1 MSAVNFHGALLYRV
15 RGESMLPSL
24 TNGDLIVVT
33 RNTLPLCRG
42 VVIVAAH
49 HKDPD
54 LRSLKRVVGLPGDEV
69 RLVDGVVMIEG
80 EELDEH
86 YLGGLPASPGL
97 AEGEW
102 RMADGECFVM
112 GDNRAHSTDSRAYG
126 PIRLDSIVGEARFL
140 VWPPSR
146 WGRV

>member
-1 MSAVNFHGALLYRV
+1 M
-15 RGESMLPSL
+15 
-24 TNGDLIVVT
+24 
-33 RNTLPLCRG
+33 
-42 VVIVAAH
+42 IVAAH
-49 HKDPD
+49 HTDPE
-54 LRSLKRVVGLPGDEV
+54 RRRIKRVVGLPGEEV
-69 RLVDGVVMIEG
+69 RLIDGVVLIEG
-80 EELDEH
+80 EDLDEP

-102 RMADGECFVM
+102 RMDDGECFLM

-140 VWPPSR
+140 VWPPAR

>member
-1 MSAVNFHGALLYRV
+1 
-15 RGESMLPSL
+15 MLPSL
-24 TNGDLIVVT
+24 ANGDLIAVAGI
-33 RNTLPLCRG
+33 TLPLRRG
-42 VVIVAAH
+42 AVIVASLR
-49 HKDPD
+49 KDPN
-54 LRSLKRVVGLPGDEV
+54 LRSLKRVVGLPGEEV
-69 RLVDGVVMIEG
+69 RLMDGVVLIDG
-80 EELDEH
+80 EELTES

-97 AEGEW
+97 EEGHW